1 MTNSKLPINKVIF
14 LGILFLAAF
23 IERVIF
29 DLGPNVEL
37 ITMALILSSFYFGK
51 KESFWLTFAIIATSD
66 AILGNSN
73 IFLFTWSGFL
83 IPALFASSL
92 IKKLITNHKSQ
103 ITKKIF
109 DAFSLTAFGLSSNI
123 FFYFWT
129 NFGVWLIGNLYPHT
143 SYGLLMSYINAI
155 PFLRYQLTST
165 LIFVPLGLILTEIAI
180 YLLKNYQ
187 ARIRVSLVK

>member
-1 MTNSKLPINKVIF
+1 MKNSIYKILNSKHLILV
-14 LGILFLAAF
+14 LLFLAAF
-23 IERVIF
+23 SERVAF
-29 DLGPNVEL
+29 DLGPNIEL
-37 ITMALILSSFYFGK
+37 VTMAMILSSFYFGK

-73 IFLFTWSGFL
+73 IFLFTWRCFL

-180 YLLKNYQ
+180 YLLKN
-187 ARIRVSLVK
+187 